1 MMDSMTI
8 FFQSRQIE
16 SFQEV
21 LLHSSEDFRLCVH
34 VGVVFHRAVQ
44 VIAVARKVGMHHLSE
59 HAEYSAVGC
68 WLSVCIN
75 QQVFSAKSIDNS
87 DHGDS

>member
-1 MMDSMTI
+1 MLLCGESFRRAPNEKTPATTFVVITGAKVNDAKI
-8 FFQSRQIE
+8 IHHIVHDGLHDDFFQSRQIE

-44 VIAVARKVGMHHLSE
+44 VVAVA
-59 HAEYSAVGC
+59 
-68 WLSVCIN
+68 
-75 QQVFSAKSIDNS
+75 
-87 DHGDS
+87 